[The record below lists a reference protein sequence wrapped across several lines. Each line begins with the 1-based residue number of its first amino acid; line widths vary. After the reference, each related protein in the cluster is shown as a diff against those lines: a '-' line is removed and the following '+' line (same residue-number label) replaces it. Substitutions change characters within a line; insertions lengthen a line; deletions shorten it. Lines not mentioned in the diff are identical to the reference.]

1 MGLRESD
8 KKDEAK
14 GDSDDSEAHDDP
26 TGTSKQLLT
35 EENIG
40 NYSEKTLAEQVDT
53 IIASLIKK
61 QVTVDT
67 LNVPQ
72 LVVLTQDT
80 LQVTALYKFLRDKHK
95 HDHEKKEKDGSKKKH
110 VKGFK
115 V

>member
-1 MGLRESD
+1 
-8 KKDEAK
+8 
-14 GDSDDSEAHDDP
+14 
-26 TGTSKQLLT
+26 
-35 EENIG
+35 
-40 NYSEKTLAEQVDT
+40 
-53 IIASLIKK
+53 
-61 QVTVDT
+61 VDT

-110 VKGFK
+110 IKGFK